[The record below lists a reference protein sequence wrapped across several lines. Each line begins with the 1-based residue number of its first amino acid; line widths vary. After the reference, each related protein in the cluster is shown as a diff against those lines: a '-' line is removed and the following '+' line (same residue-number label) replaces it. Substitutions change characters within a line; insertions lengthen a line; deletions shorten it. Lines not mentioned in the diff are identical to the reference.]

1 MSPQHNLLEE
11 KLSGQVDE
19 EDYQEF
25 SRRLK
30 TELDQI
36 TAELFAAE
44 GQTVEIDVALD
55 FVEHLLWNTR
65 NLWINSGFE
74 LKQRIQSALFPNG
87 LILSKQVLEPL

>member
-1 MSPQHNLLEE
+1 MSPQHNLLDE